1 MHIKCLAWK
10 LADMQ
15 RKIALYHNFSNNQNT
30 INIST
35 RMSKAFSLQTALER
49 MKTLE
54 NLKFREG
61 CHTYDYRKHRASQ
74 VVQW

>member
-15 RKIALYHNFSNNQNT
+15 RKIALYHNFNNNQNT

-49 MKTLE
+49 MKTLYSY
-54 NLKFREG
+54 G
-61 CHTYDYRKHRASQ
+61 I
-74 VVQW
+74 

>member
-1 MHIKCLAWK
+1 
-10 LADMQ
+10 MQ

-49 MKTLE
+49 MK
-54 NLKFREG
+54 NLYSYG
-61 CHTYDYRKHRASQ
+61 I
-74 VVQW
+74 